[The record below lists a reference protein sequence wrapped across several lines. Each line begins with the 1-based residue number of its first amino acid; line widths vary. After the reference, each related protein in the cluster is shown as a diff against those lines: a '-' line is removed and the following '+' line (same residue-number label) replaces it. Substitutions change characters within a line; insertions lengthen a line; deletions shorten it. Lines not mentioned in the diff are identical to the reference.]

1 MKLSI
6 IYFSKSGH
14 TKEMAEIIANG
25 MKSIPEIEVGIFDLD
40 HIDDE
45 FLAESKAVVF
55 GTPTYYANTCWQ
67 IKKWFDESRNY
78 KLEGKLVLCLL
89 LPIMLRVA
97 QILLF

>member
-67 IKKWFDESRNY
+67 IKK
-78 KLEGKLVLCLL
+78 
-89 LPIMLRVA
+89 
-97 QILLF
+97 